1 MQVSLDVTAEL
12 NEPEPE
18 SADESEVETNV
29 DIDACTQEFGALVLR
44 GNRCV
49 LCKSLEGAWEGMRVP
64 SLPPDDEDDEA
75 PLACALRAVDELC
88 EIDTEEDV
96 MPLPHI
102 QPVSIYMPGGEPAVV
117 TLFALYAANPPPDGP
132 IAHTCTQSHTHTFTD
147 TFTDTCTHMHTQTH
161 THTDTHMHTHAH
173 TCRQAHAHAH
183 ARSDCRRLARSG

>member
-18 SADESEVETNV
+18 SADEAEVETNV
-29 DIDACTQEFGALVLR
+29 DIDACTQEFGGLVLR

-88 EIDTEEDV
+88 EIDAEEDA

-102 QPVSIYMPGGEPAVV
+102 QPVSIYMPGGEPVVV

-132 IAHTCTQSHTHTFTD
+132 IAEGLLAADEWDDDYTYDWYTFDRAVTALRERGD
-147 TFTDTCTHMHTQTH
+147 EATG
-161 THTDTHMHTHAH
+161 THALTH
-173 TCRQAHAHAH
+173 SLTS
-183 ARSDCRRLARSG
+183 ARTRARTH